1 MREDDR
7 DAPAPFSL
15 ASHRASPLEQSSVS
29 AVSQADEIR
38 FPEGRL
44 WGGATGAHQ
53 VEGGNI
59 ASDVCCSSIRKNTI
73 FQQPSGDACDFLSPL
88 PKRRRDGRRSWP

>member
-1 MREDDR
+1 MREDER
-7 DAPAPFSL
+7 DAPPFSL

-29 AVSQADEIR
+29 AVTQADEIR

-59 ASDVCCSSIRKNTI
+59 ASDVWLIEHLQNTI
-73 FQQPSGDACDFLSPL
+73 FQEPSGDACDFLSPL